1 MVIRQNDTRKAKKRS
16 GKFMRHLRLLSS
28 SLTLV
33 SVMVVG
39 TVAVVAY
46 AAAPGVEVRPLSQS
60 EPSKQGYAKALKLL
74 SKAEAST
81 LSKVK
86 PPGNPKISHHYISEK
101 DLAALPLRTQSPEL
115 SKALTDLQI
124 GNIEERKARLKA
136 KVFTDMV
143 YVRGGSF
150 MRGDFARLMKIPGV
164 TRMTYNED
172 DKVLKKIT
180 LSDFWISKY
189 KVTYA
194 EFDVFTD
201 ATGRGRMGLEYDA
214 KYRHPIIPA
223 HAHWQTARDYC
234 HWLGQLTGLPMD
246 LPSEAQ
252 WEYAARSRG
261 QFFMIP
267 TNDGTIA
274 FGRNVP
280 YAAEAERLSPLGDG
294 NRYPVSL
301 FPSNPIGLYDMSD
314 NGAEWVADWYAE
326 DAYSTADSRDPQGP
340 PTGTDKV
347 TRSWWYNDLKI
358 GVAVW
363 RRKQDPRSM
372 EKDEVTGKL
381 APGPSV
387 YAPALRCAVNL
398 PR

>member
-1 MVIRQNDTRKAKKRS
+1 
-16 GKFMRHLRLLSS
+16 MRHLRLLSS
-28 SLTLV
+28 SLRLV

-39 TVAVVAY
+39 TAAVVAY
-46 AAAPGVEVRPLSQS
+46 AAKPGVQVSPLSQS

-74 SKAEAST
+74 SKADAPT

-86 PPGNPKISHHYISEK
+86 PPGNPKISNHYISEK
-101 DLAALPLRTQSPEL
+101 DLAALPVRKQSLEL
-115 SKALTDLQI
+115 SQALADLQI
-124 GNIEERKARLKA
+124 GTIEERKARLKA

-164 TRMTYNED
+164 SRMTYNED

-201 ATGRGRMGLEYDA
+201 ATGRGRTGMEYDGEL
-214 KYRHPIIPA
+214 RHPTIPA
-223 HAHWQTARDYC
+223 HAYWQAAHDYC
-234 HWLGQLTGLPMD
+234 RWLGQLSGLPMD
-246 LPSEAQ
+246 LPTEAQ

-274 FGRNVP
+274 YGKNLP
-280 YAAEAERLSPLGDG
+280 YADEAQRLSPLGDW
-294 NRYPVSL
+294 NRYPIGL
-301 FPSNPIGLYDMSD
+301 FPPNPVGLYDMSE
-314 NGAEWVADWYAE
+314 NGEEWVSDWYAA
-326 DAYSTADSRDPQGP
+326 DAYSSAESQDPHGP
-340 PTGTDKV
+340 ATGSDKV

-358 GVAVW
+358 GVSVW
-363 RRKQDPRSM
+363 RRKSEPIPLKKEIDTDKQVASS
-372 EKDEVTGKL
+372 T
-381 APGPSV
+381 V
-387 YAPALRCAVNL
+387 YAPSLRCVVNSV
-398 PR
+398 R